1 MRHPGSKVRMRLR
14 LLPWRM
20 LHVGDFKGSSEFSAA
35 EEVRPKHMYRTRFT
49 EPWNSGKSCRL
60 EKNSDSLFTPKFLN
74 NRQVGKNFLDR
85 GVKFT
90 ICTILAGQGA
100 YLQVAGG
107 PSDLASALQHTPKGH
122 RSSRRFPH
130 EEGFTA
136 LIFVVFSR
144 DRRALGISAG
154 PVNARAAGR
163 PRP

>member
-1 MRHPGSKVRMRLR
+1 
-14 LLPWRM
+14 M

-60 EKNSDSLFTPKFLN
+60 EKNSDSLLNPKFRN
-74 NRQVGKNFLDR
+74 NRQVGKNFLAR

-107 PSDLASALQHTPKGH
+107 SSDLASALQHTPK
-122 RSSRRFPH
+122 RTQRFP
-130 EEGFTA
+130 E
-136 LIFVVFSR
+136 VSQ
-144 DRRALGISAG
+144 
-154 PVNARAAGR
+154 
-163 PRP
+163 